1 MNKKLI
7 GAVTFALAFAACTN
21 ENELVVSTGVDAQ
34 LANRPV
40 IGKVEISTNPETR
53 AVVEDGKWG
62 KLSYVSGDAIG
73 AALIDAPNLINP
85 LSGELESDEDWYGIK
100 WSYVEYVNAIRKDKN
115 GKIVN
120 NGKLFTDVKGD
131 PSKFYTVTGDM
142 IHTNYGYAYNG
153 GTSWTSE
160 ASLVEGHY
168 MFYFPYNPKHTSR
181 LPINL
186 AIPATQ
192 DCTDGNSAIDAF
204 YDGEAPVAVDVQFL
218 QMPADGKKLSA
229 TATPKHLY
237 AFPQITIVNDF
248 NGYLYD
254 MKKAVGGQTVNPD
267 ESAKATATAVAKK
280 TMTIDKIE
288 FFYVPTDDE
297 VNLWQTAKLD
307 AKLLHDK
314 IEDGNWADGTN
325 KFEDASYTHDVL
337 ASTEATFTAGVQPY
351 LNIASTAAAYGYQQ
365 VITCNVNKTL
375 ENGEEYVFNAIMPAE
390 NYGKGL
396 KARVYVT
403 IGDKQYILLK
413 STNTPYY
420 KEGNSSKGI
429 DYIKA
434 TAVQEAFSFDAKNVQ
449 LVRGERY
456 PIIEYKVDSEG
467 TATVKSSAGS
477 IMTISMADMAAF
489 EVGEFEAD
497 DIVTDYR
504 GFTTNEEFITAIEDY
519 TRGTSL
525 VEVSN
530 VGTSLAEHEV
540 AFKNNH
546 TIVLNSELVNAIYTN
561 VNYEEDNVDYHLN
574 LTATNLPIGNDV
586 NVAVAKEGSYYEL
599 TATTG
604 KQYTIKVLYTGTT
617 INTNG
622 GALTSGIN
630 EISSTCTLAKKSGD
644 AGLGVVYLKE
654 NVNYN
659 IANTTNSFRINLEK
673 GTLTVKNACD
683 ALINTSNGTSVE
695 IEENGS
701 LTNANNNFAL
711 TTTITNNFLKT
722 ISGKLNGN
730 TVSATLTEW
739 PTSIPAASKVNDVT
753 INASGT
759 ITLEQADFNVFS
771 VANTTVTL
779 GANFEAIRSNADVN
793 LTTTNIKSLTGTYAA
808 GCKWIGGSNGNI
820 VVTSSNKH
828 SIVNIKNGNACS
840 INTITE

>member
-1 MNKKLI
+1 MNKKLF

-73 AALIDAPNLINP
+73 AALIDAPNLVKTYP
-85 LSGELESDEDWYGIK
+85 GELDSEDALYADWNDVE

-115 GKIVN
+115 GNKAN
-120 NGKLFTDVKGD
+120 NGMLFTDVKGD

-142 IHTNYGYAYNG
+142 IHTNYGYAYN

-254 MKKAVGGQTVNPD
+254 MKKAVGGQTVSQE
-267 ESAKATATAVAKK
+267 ESAKATAKAVAKK

-288 FFYVPTDDE
+288 FFYVPTADE
-297 VNLWQTAKLD
+297 VKLWQTAKLD
-307 AKLLHDK
+307 AKLLHDE
-314 IEDGNWADGTN
+314 IEDGEWANGTN
-325 KFEDASYTHDVL
+325 KFENVSSTHDVL
-337 ASTEATFTAGVQPY
+337 ASTEATFTAGVKPH
-351 LNIASTAAAYGYQQ
+351 LNDASTAAAYGNQQ

-403 IGDKQYILLK
+403 IGDKQYVLLK
-413 STNTPYY
+413 STNTLYY
-420 KEGNSSKGI
+420 NDGNPDKGI
-429 DYIKA
+429 NYIKA
-434 TAVQEAFSFDAKNVQ
+434 TAFEGAFSFNAKNVQ

-477 IMTISMADMAAF
+477 IMTISMAGMAAF

-497 DIVTDYR
+497 DIVTDYC

-525 VEVSN
+525 QEVSN
-530 VGTSLAEHEV
+530 VGTSLAEHKV
-540 AFKNNH
+540 AFNNNH

-561 VNYEEDNVDYHLN
+561 VNYEEENVLYHLN
-574 LTATNLPIGNDV
+574 LTETNLPIGNDV
-586 NVAVAKEGSYYEL
+586 NVAKVGSYYEL

-604 KQYTIKVLYTGTT
+604 KQYTIKVWYTGSV
-617 INTNG
+617 INTDG

-630 EISSTCTLAKKSGD
+630 EISATCTLAKKNGD

-654 NVNYN
+654 NVTYN
-659 IANTTNSFRINLEK
+659 IGNAANSFRINLEK
-673 GTLTVKNACD
+673 GTLKVNNACG

-701 LTNANNNFAL
+701 LTNANNNFAE

-722 ISGKLNGN
+722 ISGNLNGN

-771 VANTTVTL
+771 VANTTVKL
-779 GANFEAIRSNADVN
+779 GADFEAIRSNADVN
-793 LTTTNIKSLTGTYAA
+793 LTTTNIKSLTGTFAT
-808 GCKWIGGSNGNI
+808 CKWIGGSNGNI
-820 VVTSSNKH
+820 VVTSSNNH
-828 SIVNIKNGNACS
+828 TIAGISEGNACS